1 MIKPF
6 PRNTNLKI
14 LTVLGARPQF
24 IKAATVSR
32 AIRSINATENTFIDE
47 VIVHT
52 GQHYDSNMSDIFFE
66 QMNIPQPDHKLS
78 FGSLSHGAM
87 TGRMLE
93 SIESI
98 ILKESPDLVLV
109 YGDTNST
116 MAGALSAAK
125 VHVPVAHVEAGLRSF
140 NLSMPEEV
148 NRVLTDRVSQILFCP
163 SQNAVNNLEKE
174 GYPFSMPNS
183 KKQQIVDVGDVMYD
197 ATLFYSQSATEKISL
212 SRWELD
218 EKNYALCT
226 LHRAENTADPARL
239 KSIFSALQDIAK
251 ELPVVLPLHPRTK
264 SSLQKLGQLDW
275 LENLFLLEPIPY
287 LEMQRLEMSAKII
300 LTDSG
305 GMQKEAYFHKV
316 PCITL
321 RDETEWMETIEAGWN
336 QLAGASFDEIIHC
349 FQNSGKP
356 KDESRDIY
364 GDGQAAMKIV
374 RELLK

>member
-1 MIKPF
+1 M
-6 PRNTNLKI
+6 KI
-14 LTVLGARPQF
+14 LTILGARPQF
-24 IKAATVSR
+24 VKAATVSR
-32 AIRSINATENTFIDE
+32 AIREYNEIRNDSIKE

-52 GQHYDSNMSDIFFE
+52 GQHYDANMSDIFFE

-93 SIESI
+93 SIESL

-140 NLSMPEEV
+140 NLSMPEEI

-163 SQNAVNNLEKE
+163 TQTAVNNLEKE
-174 GYPFSMPNS
+174 SYPFSMPNN

-197 ATLFYSQSATEKISL
+197 ATLFYAQSVTEKINL

-218 EKNYALCT
+218 EKNYAICT
-226 LHRAENTADPARL
+226 LHRAENTDDPARL
-239 KSIFSALQDIAK
+239 KSIFSALQEIAK

-264 SSLQKLGQLDW
+264 SSLQKLGHLDW

-321 RDETEWMETIEAGWN
+321 RDETEWVETIEAGWN
-336 QLAGASFDEIIHC
+336 QLAGASFEEIIHC
-349 FQNSGKP
+349 FQNPGKP